1 MKSEPACLGSLYG
14 ETSAATPHNLRGY
27 VTGLTRNGHNCSGP
41 EPGPGLVECVALLCD
56 LRVHSHSSI
65 PNQLADSRL
74 YEIETGLSPFG
85 LSLQVMSASSL
96 EMGLFLLSYRFYP
109 PLFFFLTT
117 CLDRKSSKNLRLNRK
132 WSVFSI
138 KGIKRNE
145 NGQDKEREQ
154 LTQT

>member
-1 MKSEPACLGSLYG
+1 MPWQSI
-14 ETSAATPHNLRGY
+14 RGDISSY
-27 VTGLTRNGHNCSGP
+27 SPQPERLCHWSHKEWAYCSGSGP
-41 EPGPGLVECVALLCD
+41 WPGLVECVALLCD

-96 EMGLFLLSYRFYP
+96 EMGLFPLSYRFYP

-132 WSVFSI
+132 
-138 KGIKRNE
+138 
-145 NGQDKEREQ
+145 
-154 LTQT
+154 